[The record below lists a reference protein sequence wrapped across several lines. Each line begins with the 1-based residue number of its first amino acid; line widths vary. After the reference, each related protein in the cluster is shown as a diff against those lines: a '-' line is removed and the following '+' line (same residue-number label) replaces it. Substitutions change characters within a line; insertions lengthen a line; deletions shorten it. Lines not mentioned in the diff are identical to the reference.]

1 MRRKRHHFDDFGED
15 DHARATRKL
24 PSVAEVAA
32 FGIGAVAARSLSAR
46 IDALLTDNAPVRR
59 SNNGPLE
66 VDCSGSTCFESVEW
80 QDGVA
85 SYVFRDGYADD
96 FPMDRSEFRDWQTDG
111 SPGGW
116 FNENLRPETVKGSD
130 K

>member
-1 MRRKRHHFDDFGED
+1 MRRKRHHGFDDYGGRGA
-15 DHARATRKL
+15 HSRGIMAIGAG
-24 PSVAEVAA
+24 VA
-32 FGIGAVAARSLSAR
+32 FGL
-46 IDALLTDNAPVRR
+46 ALRGFNQALQQR

-80 QDGVA
+80 SDGVA
-85 SYVFRDGYADD
+85 SYVFRDGYTDD

-111 SPGGW
+111 SPGGF
-116 FNENLRPETVKGSD
+116 FNEAIRPLTVKGSN